1 MSEGR
6 KDLKALKRAFRKL
19 WFQGVFELEVIDFKA
34 LMEMEGANQVKRE
47 TISKMLGYRG
57 EKLSLYTPLI
67 LIHAH
72 LVLDLNGEAADKVES
87 WLTRRISKAER
98 QIHWKRIWQDQT
110 LEDLCWKLGSYPFK
124 DRVQFN
130 TTFELQDYRNGG
142 YFSDSREAY

>member
-19 WFQGVFELEVIDFKA
+19 WFQGAFELEVIDFKA

-72 LVLDLNGEAADKVES
+72 LVLDLNGKRRTRSRAGLPGGSVRPSAKFIGNAFGR
-87 WLTRRISKAER
+87 TRR
-98 QIHWKRIWQDQT
+98 
-110 LEDLCWKLGSYPFK
+110 
-124 DRVQFN
+124 
-130 TTFELQDYRNGG
+130 
-142 YFSDSREAY
+142 